1 MINLEPGEITGD
13 EKRVEQAVKN
23 RMTRYQLLE
32 RRVSILYILTVTLS
46 VTLMVIGLIYPI
58 AHYLGLI
65 NYFSK
70 PMSYY
75 YGYLPILASIFLFL
89 INKEFFSKWKRIELN
104 ILNNHI
110 SSYYDD
116 YLMKNISLWELK
128 TGVDELIDFYVK
140 NSKNVFLVKSRY

>member
-1 MINLEPGEITGD
+1 
-13 EKRVEQAVKN
+13 K
-23 RMTRYQLLE
+23 
-32 RRVSILYILTVTLS
+32 
-46 VTLMVIGLIYPI
+46 
-58 AHYLGLI
+58 
-65 NYFSK
+65 
-70 PMSYY
+70 
-75 YGYLPILASIFLFL
+75 
-89 INKEFFSKWKRIELN
+89 NKEFFSKWKRIELN